1 MKEEGRQEMERTWK
15 PTAAGIL
22 CIIDGLICVIPFM
35 FVALL
40 ILSYGRVVGVGWLTF
55 AGALIVIIGTIPIA
69 GGIYA
74 LKRRRWGL
82 ALAGSIFTLLN
93 SVILGVLGA
102 LVYIGAIADNF
113 SVQPSDLIPFVVILI
128 VGLAI
133 YGILGLLALIFI
145 IRGRR
150 EFS

>member
-1 MKEEGRQEMERTWK
+1 MERKWK
-15 PTAAGIL
+15 PRAAGIL
-22 CIIDGLICVIPFM
+22 CIIDGLICVIPCIL
-35 FVALL
+35 VALYF
-40 ILSYGRVVGVGWLTF
+40 LSYGWRAGLGWLTF
-55 AGALIVIIGTIPIA
+55 AGALLVIVGIMPIV

-74 LKRRRWGL
+74 LRRRRWRL

-102 LVYIGAIADNF
+102 LVYIGAVADNF